1 MPIQKFRTTEEARE
15 ALWVSREDAV
25 ARLRNVL
32 QTAMRLREFAHAPT
46 TPAAKGVTRFRNIEA
61 ANEARDARHVAQT
74 RES

>member
-15 ALWVSREDAV
+15 ALWASREDAV

-32 QTAMRLREFAHAPT
+32 QTAARLREFAHSPT

-61 ANEARDARHVAQT
+61 ANEARDARHVAQI

>member
-15 ALWVSREDAV
+15 ALWVSREDAA

-61 ANEARDARHVAQT
+61 ANEARDARHVVQT
-74 RES
+74 RKS